1 MQFKKRLSLSD
12 FKLDNN
18 LMVEK
23 KAKVVK
29 TASIIM
35 QKEIKLTYEHS
46 VERKHNNSNHNHNHH
61 HNNNQPYNEEGTI
74 NGFLLMDLSSYVVLL
89 LAFSVTKNSQRTL
102 EQ

>member
-46 VERKHNNSNHNHNHH
+46 VERKHNNSNHNHNH
-61 HNNNQPYNEEGTI
+61 NQPYNEEGTI
-74 NGFLLMDLSSYVVLL
+74 NGFVLMDLSSYVVLL